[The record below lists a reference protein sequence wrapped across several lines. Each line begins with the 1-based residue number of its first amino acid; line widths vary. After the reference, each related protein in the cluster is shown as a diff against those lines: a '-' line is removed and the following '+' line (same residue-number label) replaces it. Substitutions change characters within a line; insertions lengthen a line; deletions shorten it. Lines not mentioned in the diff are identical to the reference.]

1 MADLVAWA
9 ERFIATPSESRLG
22 NAAIADVA
30 AELLRELGLAADLE
44 SVHAGGGTHHAVLC
58 EVTARASEG
67 RPERARNGQSSDGPD
82 LLLVTH
88 LDTVPPG
95 DSAAWTA
102 TGGDPF
108 RPTRD
113 GDRLYGLGS
122 ADAKVDFVC
131 KAHALAAERGSL
143 TRGVRLVGTFG
154 EEIGML
160 GARWLVESGLTR
172 GATRAL
178 VGEPSELAIVHAHK
192 GYAVYEA
199 RVRLEALSEPGAL
212 RVSSEL
218 VRGAA
223 AHSSAPVLGHNAVYA
238 ALELVEKSGALGVT
252 ALAGGGAV
260 NVVPDRCEITLVH
273 GGGRVGEGVEIDA
286 PIWSAK
292 PLVRFLA
299 AWRELEAGLGARSDP
314 RFSPAQSVASLGRVA
329 LEEGCAVFAFDVR
342 PIPGDGAA
350 ALVAPLARTAELR
363 CVRTNPALAT
373 PSDSELVRALQAAQ
387 RAAGLPARVETK
399 ATCTEA
405 GILAA
410 AGLEA
415 VVLGPG
421 TSVGNVHKPNEHTRV
436 SQLHQA
442 VTLYRAALARLAG
455 PGGA

>member
-22 NAAIADVA
+22 NAAIADTA
-30 AELLRELGLAADLE
+30 CELLAELGLDGEVE
-44 SVHAGGGTHHAVLC
+44 SAHAGGAMHFAVLC
-58 EVTARASEG
+58 DA
-67 RPERARNGQSSDGPD
+67 GPAGD
-82 LLLVTH
+82 AGLLLVTH

-95 DSAAWTA
+95 DAAAWTA

-131 KAHALAAERGSL
+131 KALALAAERESL
-143 TRGVRLVGTFG
+143 ERPVRLVGTFG

-160 GARWLVESGLTR
+160 GARWLVETGLTKSS
-172 GATRAL
+172 ARAL
-178 VGEPSELAIVHAHK
+178 VGEPSELALVHAHK

-199 RVRLEALSEPGAL
+199 RVRLERLADPAGL
-212 RVSSEL
+212 RVTREI

-223 AHSSAPVLGHNAVYA
+223 AHSSAPELGRNALLG
-238 ALELVEKSGALGVT
+238 ALELLERSGAAGIA

-260 NVVPDRCEITLVH
+260 NVVPDRCELALATRESSGPH
-273 GGGRVGEGVEIDA
+273 PEGPA
-286 PIWSAK
+286 WAAA

-299 AWRELEAGLGARSDP
+299 AWRELQASAAQRSDS
-314 RFSPAQSVASLGRVA
+314 RFAPAHSVASLGRVA
-329 LEEGCAVFAFDVR
+329 LDGDCAVFGFDVR
-342 PIPGDGAA
+342 PIPGDDAA
-350 ALVAPLARTAELR
+350 ALVAPLVRAAELR
-363 CVRTNPALAT
+363 EVRANPALAT
-373 PSDSELVRALQAAQ
+373 PPDSPLVRELEAAQ
-387 RAAGLPARVETK
+387 RAAGLAPRVETK

-405 GILAA
+405 GLLAA

-421 TSVGNVHKPNEHTRV
+421 RSVGNVHQPNEHT
-436 SQLHQA
+436 SLAQLHQA
-442 VTLYRAALARLAG
+442 VSLYRSALARLAG
-455 PGGA
+455 RGAK

>member
-22 NAAIADVA
+22 NGAIADVA
-30 AELLRELGLAADLE
+30 AELLRELGLAAELE

-58 EVTARASEG
+58 DTGAG
-67 RPERARNGQSSDGPD
+67 DPD

-95 DSAAWTA
+95 DSSAWTA
-102 TGGDPF
+102 TEGDPF
-108 RPTRD
+108 RPVRD
-113 GDRLYGLGS
+113 GDKLFGLGS
-122 ADAKVDFVC
+122 ADAKVDFAC
-131 KAHALAAERGSL
+131 KAFALAAERDSL

-199 RVRLEALSEPGAL
+199 RVRLEALAEPGAL
-212 RVSSEL
+212 RASSES

-223 AHSSAPVLGHNAVYA
+223 AHSSAPALGSNAVFG
-238 ALELVEKSGALGVT
+238 ALELLEKSGALGLT

-260 NVVPDRCEITLVH
+260 NVVPDRCEVGLVH
-273 GGGRVGEGVEIDA
+273 GAGRVGEGEAIDA
-286 PIWSAK
+286 TIWSAK
-292 PLVRFLA
+292 PLLRFLA
-299 AWRELEAGLGARSDP
+299 AWRELETGLAQRSDS
-314 RFSPAQSVASLGRVA
+314 RFSPAHSVASLGRVA
-329 LEEGCAVFAFDVR
+329 LEDGCAVFACDVR

-350 ALVAPLARTAELR
+350 ALVAPLARAAELR

-373 PSDSELVRALQAAQ
+373 ARDSALVRALEEAQ
-387 RAAGLPARVETK
+387 RAAGLPVRVETK

-410 AGLEA
+410 AGLDA
-415 VVLGPG
+415 IVLGPG

-442 VTLYRAALARLAG
+442 VTLYRAALLRLAG
-455 PGGA
+455 AGAA

>member
-22 NAAIADVA
+22 NGAIADVA

-44 SVHAGGGTHHAVLC
+44 SVHAGGGAHHAVLC
-58 EVTARASEG
+58 DAGVGGA
-67 RPERARNGQSSDGPD
+67 DPD

-95 DSAAWTA
+95 DSSAWTA

-108 RPTRD
+108 RPVHD
-113 GDRLYGLGS
+113 GDRLFGLGS

-131 KAHALAAERGSL
+131 KAFALAAEEGSL
-143 TRGVRLVGTFG
+143 TRGVRLIGTFG

-172 GATRAL
+172 GVTRAL

-199 RVRLEALSEPGAL
+199 RVRLEALLQPGAL
-212 RVSSEL
+212 RASSQV

-223 AHSSAPVLGHNAVYA
+223 AHSSAPGLGHNAVSA
-238 ALELVEKSGALGVT
+238 ALELLEKSGALGVT

-260 NVVPDRCEITLVH
+260 NVVPDRCEIGFVH
-273 GGGRVGEGVEIDA
+273 DGGRAAEIVETLGS
-286 PIWSAK
+286 IWSAK
-292 PLVRFLA
+292 PLLGFLA
-299 AWRELEAGLGARSDP
+299 AWRALEAELETRSDS
-314 RFSPAQSVASLGRVA
+314 RFSPAHSVASLGRVV
-329 LEEGCAVFAFDVR
+329 LEDGCAVFTFDVR

-350 ALVAPLARTAELR
+350 ALVAPLARAAELR
-363 CVRTNPALAT
+363 CMRTNPALAT
-373 PSDSELVRALQAAQ
+373 PRDSDLVRALEAAQ
-387 RAAGLPARVETK
+387 RAAGLPARIETK

-415 VVLGPG
+415 IVLGPG

-442 VTLYRAALARLAG
+442 VTLYRAALLRLAG
-455 PGGA
+455 PGGV

>member
-1 MADLVAWA
+1 MADLVTWA

-30 AELLRELGLAADLE
+30 NELLGELGLAGELE
-44 SVHAGGGTHHAVLC
+44 AVHAGGVQHHLVSCEAGPAAGGT
-58 EVTARASEG
+58 G
-67 RPERARNGQSSDGPD
+67 

-95 DSAAWTA
+95 ELAAWTA
-102 TGGDPF
+102 TGGDPWQ
-108 RPTRD
+108 PVRD

-131 KAHALAAERGSL
+131 KAHALAAERASL
-143 TRGVRLVGTFG
+143 SAPVRLVGTFG

-160 GARWLVESGLTR
+160 GARWLVECGLTQ
-172 GATRAL
+172 GFGRAL
-178 VGEPSELAIVHAHK
+178 VGEPSELAVIHAHK

-199 RVRLEALSEPGAL
+199 RVRLEPLPEPLSVA
-212 RVSSEL
+212 VASHD

-223 AHSSAPVLGHNAVYA
+223 AHSSSPELGKNALLA
-238 ALELVEKSGALGVT
+238 ALALLEESGAVGVA

-260 NVVPDRCEITLVH
+260 NVVPERCQIALASETRGAPDVL
-273 GGGRVGEGVEIDA
+273 DA
-286 PIWSAK
+286 PVYAAK
-292 PLVRFLA
+292 PLVKFLA
-299 AWRELEAGLGARSDP
+299 AWRALEASLRARRDA
-314 RFSPAQSVASLGRVA
+314 RFSPSHSVASLGRVA
-329 LEEGCAVFAFDVR
+329 LEDGCAVFALDVR
-342 PIPGDGAA
+342 PIPGDDAER
-350 ALVAPLARTAELR
+350 LLAPLADAAELR
-363 CVRTNPALAT
+363 VVRKNPALETAR
-373 PSDSELVRALQAAQ
+373 DSALVRALEAAQ
-387 RAAGLPARVETK
+387 RDAGLPVRVETK

-405 GILAA
+405 GIFAA

-442 VTLYRAALARLAG
+442 VSLYRAALARLAG
-455 PGGA
+455 AALADGGAACT

>member
-30 AELLRELGLAADLE
+30 GELLRELGLAADLE
-44 SVHAGGGTHHAVLC
+44 SVHAGGATHHAVLC
-58 EVTARASEG
+58 ETGAG
-67 RPERARNGQSSDGPD
+67 SDAI

-212 RVSSEL
+212 RMSSEL
-218 VRGAA
+218 L
-223 AHSSAPVLGHNAVYA
+223 PWNCKL
-238 ALELVEKSGALGVT
+238 
-252 ALAGGGAV
+252 
-260 NVVPDRCEITLVH
+260 
-273 GGGRVGEGVEIDA
+273 
-286 PIWSAK
+286 
-292 PLVRFLA
+292 
-299 AWRELEAGLGARSDP
+299 
-314 RFSPAQSVASLGRVA
+314 
-329 LEEGCAVFAFDVR
+329 
-342 PIPGDGAA
+342 
-350 ALVAPLARTAELR
+350 
-363 CVRTNPALAT
+363 
-373 PSDSELVRALQAAQ
+373 LQQQQ
-387 RAAGLPARVETK
+387 RAAA
-399 ATCTEA
+399 
-405 GILAA
+405 
-410 AGLEA
+410 
-415 VVLGPG
+415 
-421 TSVGNVHKPNEHTRV
+421 
-436 SQLHQA
+436 
-442 VTLYRAALARLAG
+442 
-455 PGGA
+455 

>member
-1 MADLVAWA
+1 MADLVTWA

-22 NAAIADVA
+22 NAAIADLA
-30 AELLRELGLAADLE
+30 AELLRELQLDSDVE
-44 SVHAGGGTHHAVLC
+44 SVNVGGATHHAVLC
-58 EVTARASEG
+58 DWWPRGSE
-67 RPERARNGQSSDGPD
+67 EQDG

-113 GDRLYGLGS
+113 GDRLFGLGS

-131 KAHALAAERGSL
+131 KALALAAEKKSL

-172 GATRAL
+172 GAARAL

-199 RVRLEALSEPGAL
+199 RVPLEALSEPGAGRVTPHLL
-212 RVSSEL
+212 RGV
-218 VRGAA
+218 A
-223 AHSSAPVLGHNAVYA
+223 AHSSAPELGHNAVEA
-238 ALELVEKSGALGVT
+238 ALELLEESGALGVT

-260 NVVPDRCEITLVH
+260 NVVPERCEIGLVAAA
-273 GGGRVGEGVEIDA
+273 GEADVDGPV
-286 PIWSAK
+286 WSAK
-292 PLVRFLA
+292 PLVRFLS
-299 AWRELEAGLGARSDP
+299 AWRELQDALRERSDS
-314 RFSPAQSVASLGRVA
+314 RFSPAHSVASLGRVA
-329 LEEGCAVFAFDVR
+329 LADGCAVFGFDVR
-342 PIPGDGAA
+342 PIPGDDAA
-350 ALVAPLARTAELR
+350 SLVAPLARAAELR

-373 PSDSELVRALQAAQ
+373 ASDSQLVRALTAAQ
-387 RAAGLPARVETK
+387 RAVGLAPRVETK

-405 GILAA
+405 GIFAA

-421 TSVGNVHKPNEHTRV
+421 TSVGNVHKPNEHTRI

-442 VTLYRAALARLAG
+442 VALYRAALAGLAG
-455 PGGA
+455 TGGESCS

>member
-30 AELLRELGLAADLE
+30 AELLRELGLGADVE
-44 SVHAGGGTHHAVLC
+44 AVHAGGATHHAVLC
-58 EVTARASEG
+58 DVSAGASATTESG
-67 RPERARNGQSSDGPD
+67 GV
-82 LLLVTH
+82 LLVTH

-108 RPTRD
+108 RPLRD
-113 GDRLYGLGS
+113 GDHLFGLGS
-122 ADAKVDFVC
+122 ADAKVDFAC
-131 KAHALAAERGSL
+131 KAFALAAERESL
-143 TRGVRLVGTFG
+143 TRSVRLVGTFG

-172 GATRAL
+172 GSSRAL

-199 RVRLEALSEPGAL
+199 RVPLEVLSEPGAL
-212 RVSSEL
+212 RASSHV

-223 AHSSAPVLGHNAVYA
+223 AHSSAPELGHNAVSA
-238 ALELVEKSGALGVT
+238 ALSLLEESGALGVSV
-252 ALAGGGAV
+252 LAGGGAV
-260 NVVPDRCEITLVH
+260 NVVPARCEIALVRD
-273 GGGRVGEGVEIDA
+273 GARAPDGVEVDG
-286 PIWSAK
+286 PVWSAK

-299 AWRELEAGLGARSDP
+299 AWRELQAGLTRRSDS
-314 RFSPAQSVASLGRVA
+314 RFAPAQSVASLGRVA
-329 LEEGCAVFAFDVR
+329 LADGCATFAFDVR
-342 PIPGDGAA
+342 PIPGDDAA
-350 ALVAPLARTAELR
+350 ALVAPLASAAELR

-373 PSDSELVRALQAAQ
+373 ARDSDLVRALEAAQ

-442 VTLYRAALARLAG
+442 VTLYRAALVRLAG
-455 PGGA
+455 PGGARCS